1 MSVLTR
7 EQILAQAKK
16 PRQIEKV
23 SVPEWGG
30 EVNVRELLGRERDEF
45 EISLS
50 TMDRRGK
57 VTPKVENV
65 RAKLLAWTICD
76 DNGIPLFN
84 PDNGDVE
91 ELGSIGASS
100 LTRLFVVARRLSAF
114 DDEDIKELT
123 TNLGNA
129 RSADSG
135 SV

>member
-1 MSVLTR
+1 MSTLTR
-7 EQILAQAKK
+7 EQILAQAKRG
-16 PRQIEKV
+16 RQMEKV
-23 SVPEWGG
+23 PVPEWGG
-30 EVNVRELLGRERDEF
+30 DVNVRELLGRERDEF

-50 TMDRRGK
+50 TMDKRGK
-57 VTPKVENV
+57 VTPKVDNV

-76 DNGIPLFN
+76 DDGAPLFN

-91 ELGSIGASS
+91 VLGSIGARS
-100 LTRLFVVARRLSAF
+100 LQNLFVVSRRLSAF
-114 DDEDIKELT
+114 DDDDIKELT

>member
-1 MSVLTR
+1 MSTLTR
-7 EQILAQAKK
+7 EQILAQAKRG
-16 PRQIEKV
+16 RQIEKV
-23 SVPEWGG
+23 PVPEWGG
-30 EVNVRELLGRERDEF
+30 DVNVRELLGRERDEF

-50 TMDRRGK
+50 TMDKRGK
-57 VTPKVENV
+57 VTPKVDNV

-76 DNGIPLFN
+76 DDGAPLFN

-91 ELGSIGASS
+91 VLGSIGASS
-100 LTRLFVVARRLSAF
+100 LQNLFVVSRRLSAF
-114 DDEDIKELT
+114 DDDDIKELT